1 MHPQAMR
8 LLAEMRDT
16 GVVPDVTTYTTAVN
30 ACVGGGGG
38 GGGGNVRAARKLLR
52 DMRYTPPGCI
62 SAGTDDA
69 SVDGA
74 GTGTTDTTSLTRAEA
89 RRAAASAAVQPNVVT
104 YNSALNV
111 CAAAGD
117 PAFALELLADMEQQV
132 GAM

>member
-1 MHPQAMR
+1 MR

-16 GVVPDVTTYTTAVN
+16 GVAPDVTTYTTAMN
-30 ACVGGGGG
+30 ACVGGSGG

-52 DMRYTPPGCI
+52 DMRYTPPGCVI
-62 SAGTDDA
+62 ADTDDI

-74 GTGTTDTTSLTRAEA
+74 GTGTTTGLTRAEA

-117 PAFALELLADMEQQV
+117 PVFALELLADMEQQV
-132 GAM
+132 GNGR